1 MSKTH
6 LTYDDSVA
14 MKNRGFDEPCDR
26 KWYQAGGHVVSTNC
40 GGPFKQEEL
49 LEGEV
54 LRPSYTQAS
63 NWLQNRIDKAQA
75 KVNSYG
81 RDGGH
86 IPNRG

>member
-6 LTYDDSVA
+6 LSYEDSVT

-54 LRPSYTQAS
+54 LRPSYTQACV
-63 NWLQNRIDKAQA
+63 WLQKRINEVDEQIREKL
-75 KVNSYG
+75 K
-81 RDGGH
+81 
-86 IPNRG
+86 